1 MPLIPLEDT
10 FADLIN
16 KAQKGR
22 KITDERLASVSVV
35 SMEDL
40 LAVKGGKPMVAVI
53 RRVAR
58 HLRLNPDAL
67 EALATRAW
75 YPKRPILARGFGVF
89 NTPFKEYSVNS
100 YLIWDTR
107 SKLAAAFDTGADSTE
122 MVDFIK
128 SEGLRL
134 QLIFLTHTHEDHVA
148 GLTTLQ
154 QATQAEVW
162 CHEAE
167 AFSFPGLRTFKD
179 GAYFHLAEVAVKAL
193 LIGGHSPG
201 MTCFYVSGL
210 GLPLAIT
217 GDSLFAGSM
226 GGCEA
231 NHYEQQRRTIYN
243 RVFTLPKDSVIAPGH
258 GPLTS
263 LAQEREHNPFFVNT

>member
-67 EALATRAW
+67 EALATHSW

-89 NTPFKEYSVNS
+89 NTAYKEYSVNS

-122 MVDFIK
+122 MIDFIK

-134 QLIFLTHTHEDHVA
+134 QCIFLTHTHEDHVA
-148 GLTTLQ
+148 GLAALQ
-154 QATQAEVW
+154 AATKAEVW

-167 AFSFPGLRTFKD
+167 TFSFPGLRTFKD
-179 GAYFHLAEVAVKAL
+179 SAYFHIAEVSVKAL

-201 MTCFYVSGL
+201 LTTFFVSGL

-226 GGCEA
+226 GACEPDQ
-231 NHYEQQRRTIYN
+231 YEHQRRTIYN
-243 RVFTLPKDSVIAPGH
+243 RVFTLPKDSIVAPGH
-258 GPLTS
+258 GPLTT
-263 LAQEREHNPFFVNT
+263 LTQEREHNPFFVNT